1 MSKIPYVPLPQPKK
15 VESPQTKAAIR
26 TANMA
31 KRKMGMRG
39 DFQAGE
45 LINKSKSMSKE
56 KLAIL
61 GLI

>member
-1 MSKIPYVPLPQPKK
+1 MKQPFVMPAQPKP
-15 VESPQTKAAIR
+15 VVSQRTKEAIR
-26 TANMA
+26 QANAA

-39 DFQAGE
+39 DFQAGD